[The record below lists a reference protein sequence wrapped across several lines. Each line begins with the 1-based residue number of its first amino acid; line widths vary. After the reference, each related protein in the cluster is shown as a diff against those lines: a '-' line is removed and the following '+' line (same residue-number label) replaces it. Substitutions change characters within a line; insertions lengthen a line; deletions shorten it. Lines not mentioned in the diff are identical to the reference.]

1 MKKKN
6 VTYCKETAMFLP
18 TRQTLVTLISSALLV
33 GAFTLTGAETATL
46 KKKALPSSDATAK
59 KKAELNKIEQRRL
72 FAEAEITKSERKTT
86 IDYLFKEASL
96 AYQKG
101 EYSKAI
107 EFGLQASEQ
116 LCGKDGNAVLTAE
129 EQALLEKIRT
139 LLGKAYYNIALDLFN
154 KAEKSASDG
163 DYDKALQYSDDA
175 IANYPPCKE
184 IMLQMKHKY
193 EKLRDN
199 AQRLK
204 TSSKHSVDITEVTEN
219 ADEEKRDLTIAR
231 ELRIGQNFYKTKQ
244 WAKARDHFNAVLR
257 QDPYNETAIDYLR
270 KCYEKLYEAG
280 SRRRNVMTLERV
292 AEVAWTSVS
301 PVLTTVDDN
310 FNPQEQFKPQEKINT
325 TKSIET
331 KLRQIIIPSLEF
343 DGTSLPDVVKKLRD
357 LSREHDS
364 DKNGVNILLL
374 LNDGGT
380 AKKAAAKQNDNA
392 SGDGD
397 LLEDDGGAAAGDNK
411 NANTAAADGEEG
423 EIPASKRVIDRLK
436 VENQDLYTILQLVK
450 KLSHLKLY
458 IEPNAVIFADPS
470 VPFEEYDLKVF
481 IVEKQALENMLTS
494 AGGGGGGAAA
504 AGGGGGDAKGE
515 NAAAAAAAANDEK
528 VKRYFEHNVG
538 IPFPAGT
545 AVRVEQGVSRIIVK
559 NTAENLA
566 MIEKKID
573 QLNATETTQVLTQ
586 VKFVEVA
593 MNDLEELGFE
603 YVLARNNDGSHTIAY
618 EPINTNYQTVV
629 DPATGNVSTENVPY
643 IADESFTLVY
653 KPTYSSSSTKVL
665 NGVEVTNKLPSS
677 GATKTEVI
685 EKGSMYTIPQDGV
698 YYKAPLNLTSIYGS
712 SVTFG
717 ANNSLVR
724 NAQTSTSAFSPSGV
738 VTNDTVMS
746 WSHSNKKGYDMGA
759 KMHALD
765 QADSTDILS
774 APRLT
779 TISGSP
785 AVIKMVTEKYYPD
798 EWDDA
803 ELETVSGEGDNE
815 DIPVFQ
821 PSLPSFGDA
830 TEEGIVLSIQP
841 TVEDNYT
848 ITIPMTP
855 TIQEF
860 VGWTDYSYDIPLES
874 NNETR
879 YYPNTLKMPIIESR
893 SINTVVVSYDG
904 ETVVMG
910 GVIRDRIAIV
920 EDQYPILGD
929 LPLVGRLFQSKGR
942 GSEKVSLLIFL
953 NNRLIKPDGSPI
965 RENQE
970 RGVPA
975 FRY

>member
-1 MKKKN
+1 
-6 VTYCKETAMFLP
+6 
-18 TRQTLVTLISSALLV
+18 
-33 GAFTLTGAETATL
+33 
-46 KKKALPSSDATAK
+46 
-59 KKAELNKIEQRRL
+59 
-72 FAEAEITKSERKTT
+72 
-86 IDYLFKEASL
+86 
-96 AYQKG
+96 
-101 EYSKAI
+101 
-107 EFGLQASEQ
+107 
-116 LCGKDGNAVLTAE
+116 
-129 EQALLEKIRT
+129 
-139 LLGKAYYNIALDLFN
+139 
-154 KAEKSASDG
+154 
-163 DYDKALQYSDDA
+163 
-175 IANYPPCKE
+175 
-184 IMLQMKHKY
+184 
-193 EKLRDN
+193 
-199 AQRLK
+199 
-204 TSSKHSVDITEVTEN
+204 
-219 ADEEKRDLTIAR
+219 
-231 ELRIGQNFYKTKQ
+231 
-244 WAKARDHFNAVLR
+244 
-257 QDPYNETAIDYLR
+257 
-270 KCYEKLYEAG
+270 
-280 SRRRNVMTLERV
+280 
-292 AEVAWTSVS
+292 
-301 PVLTTVDDN
+301 
-310 FNPQEQFKPQEKINT
+310 
-325 TKSIET
+325 
-331 KLRQIIIPSLEF
+331 
-343 DGTSLPDVVKKLRD
+343 
-357 LSREHDS
+357 
-364 DKNGVNILLL
+364 
-374 LNDGGT
+374 
-380 AKKAAAKQNDNA
+380 
-392 SGDGD
+392 
-397 LLEDDGGAAAGDNK
+397 
-411 NANTAAADGEEG
+411 
-423 EIPASKRVIDRLK
+423 
-436 VENQDLYTILQLVK
+436 
-450 KLSHLKLY
+450 
-458 IEPNAVIFADPS
+458 
-470 VPFEEYDLKVF
+470 
-481 IVEKQALENMLTS
+481 
-494 AGGGGGGAAA
+494 
-504 AGGGGGDAKGE
+504 
-515 NAAAAAAAANDEK
+515 
-528 VKRYFEHNVG
+528 
-538 IPFPAGT
+538 
-545 AVRVEQGVSRIIVK
+545 VEQGVSRIIVK

-629 DPATGNVSTENVPY
+629 DPTSGNVSTENVPY

-653 KPTYSSSSTKVL
+653 KPTYSSSSTTIL
-665 NGVEVTNKLPSS
+665 NGVQVTNKMPSS
-677 GATKTEVI
+677 GSTKTEVI
-685 EKGSMYTIPQDGV
+685 EKGAMYTIPQDGV

-738 VTNDTVMS
+738 VTNDTVVS
-746 WSHSNKKGYDMGA
+746 WSHSNKKGYDMSA

-798 EWDDA
+798 EWDEA
-803 ELETVSGEGDNE
+803 ELETVSGEGDND

-821 PSLPSFGDA
+821 PSIPTFGDA

-860 VGWTDYSYDIPLES
+860 VGWTDYSYDIPLEA

-970 RGVPA
+970 RGVPS

>member
-1 MKKKN
+1 MKKK
-6 VTYCKETAMFLP
+6 P
-18 TRQTLVTLISSALLV
+18 SA
-33 GAFTLTGAETATL
+33 
-46 KKKALPSSDATAK
+46 SDATAR
-59 KKAELNKIEQRRL
+59 KKAELAQIEQSRL
-72 FAEAEITKSERKTT
+72 VAEAAVTKSERKST
-86 IDYLFKEASL
+86 IDYLHVEAAN

-101 EYSKAI
+101 NYSKAI
-107 EFGLQASEQ
+107 ELGLQASEM
-116 LCGKDGNAVLTAE
+116 LCGKDGSAVLSAAE
-129 EQALLEKIRT
+129 QDQLEKIRT
-139 LLGKAYYNIALDLFN
+139 LLGKAYYNIALDLFH

-163 DYDKALQYSDDA
+163 DYDKALQYSDEA

-193 EKLRDN
+193 EKLKESAR
-199 AQRLK
+199 RLK
-204 TSSKHSVDITEVTEN
+204 TSSKHSVDIMEVTEN
-219 ADEEKRDLTIAR
+219 SDEEKRDLTIAR

-257 QDPYNETAIDYLR
+257 QDPYNEAAIDYLR
-270 KCYEKLYEAG
+270 RCYEKLYEAG

-292 AEVAWTSVS
+292 AEVAWSSVS

-310 FNPQEQFKPQEKINT
+310 FNPQEQFKPQEKINA
-325 TKSIET
+325 TKTIET

-343 DGTSLPDVVKKLRD
+343 DGTALPDVIKKLRD

-374 LNDGGT
+374 LNDGGA
-380 AKKAAAKQNDNA
+380 AKKADVKKDNA
-392 SGDGD
+392 GEGGD
-397 LLEDDGGAAAGDNK
+397 LLEEDGAAAGGDK
-411 NANTAAADGEEG
+411 KEEASEEG
-423 EIPASKRVIDRLK
+423 EIPSSQRVIDRLK

-450 KLSHLKLY
+450 KLSRLKLY

-470 VPFEEYDLKVF
+470 VPFEDYDLKVF

-494 AGGGGGGAAA
+494 AGGGGGGGAAA
-504 AGGGGGDAKGE
+504 AGEGGDAKGGKGASTG
-515 NAAAAAAAANDEK
+515 NSTANDEK
-528 VKRYFEHNVG
+528 VKRYFEQNVG

-603 YVLARNNDGSHTIAY
+603 YVLARTNDGSHTIAY

-643 IADESFTLVY
+643 VADKSFTLVY
-653 KPTYSSSSTKVL
+653 KPTYSSSSKTVL

-685 EKGSMYTIPQDGV
+685 EKGSMYTIPTDGV

-724 NAQTSTSAFSPSGV
+724 NAETSTSAFSPSGI

-746 WSHSNKKGYDMGA
+746 WSHSNKKGYDMSA

-798 EWDDA
+798 EWDEA
-803 ELETVSGEGDNE
+803 ELETVSGEGDND

-821 PSLPSFGDA
+821 PSIPTFGDA

>member
-6 VTYCKETAMFLP
+6 ITYCKETAMFLP
-18 TRQTLVTLISSALLV
+18 TRQTLISLLSSALLV
-33 GAFTLTGAETATL
+33 GGFTLTGAEETATL
-46 KKKALPSSDATAK
+46 KKKASSSDAVAK
-59 KKAELNKIEQRRL
+59 KKAELAQIDQARMM
-72 FAEAEITKSERKTT
+72 AEAAVTKSERKST
-86 IDYLFKEASL
+86 IDYLHVEASN

-101 EYSKAI
+101 NYAKAI
-107 EFGLQASEQ
+107 EFGLQASEM
-116 LCGKDGNAVLTAE
+116 LCGKDGSAVLSAE
-129 EQALLEKIRT
+129 EQDQLEKIRA
-139 LLGKAYYNIALDLFN
+139 LLGKAYYNIALDLFH

-163 DYDKALQYSDDA
+163 DYDKALHYSDEA

-193 EKLRDN
+193 EKLKET
-199 AQRLK
+199 AQKLK
-204 TSSKHSVDITEVTEN
+204 TSSKHSVDVMEMTEN
-219 ADEEKRDLTIAR
+219 SDEEKRDLTIAR

-257 QDPYNETAIDYLR
+257 QDPYNEAAIDYLR

-280 SRRRNVMTLERV
+280 SRRRNVMSLERV
-292 AEVAWTSVS
+292 AEVAWSSVS

-310 FNPQEQFKPQEKINT
+310 FNPQEQFKPQEKINA

-343 DGTSLPDVVKKLRD
+343 DGTALPDVIKKLRD

-374 LNDGGT
+374 LNEGGT
-380 AKKAAAKQNDNA
+380 KKAAAKKEENA
-392 SGDGD
+392 EEGED
-397 LLEDDGGAAAGDNK
+397 LLEEDSNAGDKGAAG
-411 NANTAAADGEEG
+411 ADGG
-423 EIPASKRVIDRLK
+423 EIPAAKRVIDRLK

-450 KLSHLKLY
+450 KLSRLKLY

-470 VPFEEYDLKVF
+470 VPFEDYDLKVF

-494 AGGGGGGAAA
+494 AGGGGGGGAA
-504 AGGGGGDAKGE
+504 AGGGENADAKGG
-515 NAAAAAAAANDEK
+515 AAGNSSANDEK
-528 VKRYFEHNVG
+528 VKRYFEQNVG

-603 YVLARNNDGSHTIAY
+603 YVLARTNDGSHTIAY

-643 IADESFTLVY
+643 VADESFTLVY
-653 KPTYSSSSTKVL
+653 KPTYNSSSTTVL

-677 GATKTEVI
+677 GSTKTEVI
-685 EKGSMYTIPQDGV
+685 EKGSKYTIPTDGV

-724 NAQTSTSAFSPSGV
+724 NAQTSTSAFSPSGI
-738 VTNDTVMS
+738 VTNDTVVS
-746 WSHSNKKGYDMGA
+746 WSHSNKKGYDMSA

-798 EWDDA
+798 EWDEA
-803 ELETVSGEGDNE
+803 ELETVSGEGDND

-821 PSLPSFGDA
+821 PSIPTFGDA

-860 VGWTDYSYDIPLES
+860 VGWTDYSYDIPLEA

-970 RGVPA
+970 RGVPS